1 MNIYKIYDINSLFTM
16 FNSDPQKEKRSNLV
30 GKIFINYVEILIFL
44 NMLVIINLF
53 LIGKL
58 I

>member
-1 MNIYKIYDINSLFTM
+1 MNIYKIYDINSLFTIL
-16 FNSDPQKEKRSNLV
+16 NSDPQKEKRSSLV
-30 GKIFINYVEILIFL
+30 GNIFINYVEILIFL